1 MKKKAVPGS
10 PSCFFCL
17 VSSQHDNS
25 GFVYAKFLVGSRQR
39 REIVQVLPNN
49 AREVGT
55 EEQVK
60 VSFIVEIDG

>member
-10 PSCFFCL
+10 PNCFFFL
-17 VSSQHDNS
+17 DSSQHDNS
-25 GFVYAKFLVGSRQR
+25 GFVYAKFLVGSRQQ
-39 REIVQVLPNN
+39 REIVQVLPNDV
-49 AREVGT
+49 REVGT